1 MFSENKKARKEASS
15 PSKEQ
20 NKISQGTTFKGD
32 IQAQGGFRVEGTL
45 EGTLITTG
53 KVVIG
58 KSGIIKGEMKCE
70 NADVEGSFSGK
81 LKVNSALLLK
91 STAQIDGEVITGKL
105 SIEPGADFNA
115 TCAMKSSV
123 KNLNDDKRSKE
134 KQGKTA

>member
-1 MFSENKKARKEASS
+1 MFSENKKTRKENSS
-15 PSKEQ
+15 PSKDQ
-20 NKISQGTTFKGD
+20 NKISHGTTFKGD
-32 IQAQGGFRVEGTL
+32 IEAQGGFRIEGTL
-45 EGTLITTG
+45 EGTLVTTG

-58 KSGIIKGEMKCE
+58 KSGIITGDMKCE
-70 NADVEGSFSGK
+70 NADVEGRFSGT
-81 LKVNSALLLK
+81 LKVNNTLSLK

-123 KNLNDDKRSKE
+123 KNLNDDKKPKE

>member
-1 MFSENKKARKEASS
+1 MFSENKKSRKETSN

-20 NKISQGTTFKGD
+20 NKISQGTILKGD
-32 IQAQGGFRVEGTL
+32 IEAQGGFRIEGIL
-45 EGTLITTG
+45 EGTLTTTG

-58 KSGIIKGEMKCE
+58 KSGSVKGEMKCE
-70 NADVEGSFSGK
+70 NADIEGDFSGK
-81 LKVNSALLLK
+81 LKVNNTLLLK

-123 KNLNDDKRSKE
+123 KNLNDDRRYKE
-134 KQGKTA
+134 KEGKTA